1 MKIKRLF
8 GILLA
13 ACVVM
18 ACFVF
23 AAGRPSD
30 WAEDE
35 MDADMASLLEQVNP
49 ALNYQGSI
57 TRKEFCYIALDS
69 LHKISGLNLNETV
82 ENPFADT
89 NDAFVLAAYALGVV
103 KGTSDTTFS
112 PDSPISRQEMCV
124 MLFRVLEAAGK
135 DTGFSGEPLSGFSD
149 GGQVAAWAKAE
160 TSFAVSAGIMK
171 GVTKNRLAPL
181 DNCQVEQALVLAAR
195 MVKNYSL

>member
-8 GILLA
+8 CILLA
-13 ACVVM
+13 ACVLM

-30 WAEDE
+30 WAKDE
-35 MDADMASLLEQVNP
+35 IDADMASLLELVNP

-69 LHKISGLNLNETV
+69 LHKISGIEMNTMV
-82 ENPFADT
+82 ENPFTDT
-89 NDAFVLAAYALGVV
+89 NDALVLAAYALGVV

-112 PDSPISRQEMCV
+112 PDSPVSRQEMCV
-124 MLFRVLEAAGK
+124 MLYRVLEKAGK
-135 DTGFSGEPLSGFSD
+135 DTGFSGAPLDGFSD
-149 GGQVAAWAKAE
+149 KGQVADWAKAE

-171 GVTKNRLAPL
+171 GVTEKRLAPL
-181 DNCQVEQALVLAAR
+181 ENCQVEQALVLAAR